1 MVTPG
6 PAGGHN
12 RIFSLFRFRAPL
24 NRRCRNLIGYCRRR
38 LACPNNRQQ
47 TGRVATDGLRL
58 AHLAVLSVDRSLFF
72 PFAGTAHQYRQD
84 PIHLRFPPFL
94 SHPGHRYATN
104 CGAIGRRDD
113 NVGDRRD
120 SL

>member
-6 PAGGHN
+6 PAGGYN
-12 RIFSLFRFRAPL
+12 RVFSLFRFRAPL
-24 NRRCRNLIGYCRRR
+24 NRRGRNLIGHCRRW

-47 TGRVATDGLRL
+47 TSRVSPDGLRL
-58 AHLAVLSVDRSLFF
+58 ANLAVFSVDRGLFF

-84 PIHLRFPPFL
+84 PIYMRCLPFL
-94 SHPGHRYATN
+94 SHAGNRYKTN
-104 CGAIGRRDD
+104 CSAVGRDD
-113 NVGDRRD
+113 DIVGGRRD